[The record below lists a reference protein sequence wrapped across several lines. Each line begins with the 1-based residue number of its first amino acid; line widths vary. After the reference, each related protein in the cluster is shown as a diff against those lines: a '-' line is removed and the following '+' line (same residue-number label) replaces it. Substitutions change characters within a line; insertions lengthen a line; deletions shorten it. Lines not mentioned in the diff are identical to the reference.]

1 VYIASLSPDHTGP
14 MLGASG
20 AIQGLAGMYLIL
32 FPVHRVYCAMWI
44 RIRWS
49 LFAKVFTLRG
59 FWVLLIYFCYDVA
72 MQLINRGEGGGVA
85 HWAHIGG
92 FLAGA
97 VLALGILLSRQ
108 FNCRGADLLSVVL
121 GRHAWP
127 LIGKPSRWGDRTAE
141 PSNVAMAVAVP
152 RHPVYGSVPQRL

>member
-1 VYIASLSPDHTGP
+1 VAAAAVYIASLSPDHSGP

-59 FWVLLIYFCYDVA
+59 FWVLLIYFGYSRRRSHVGRGIVDVPELA
-72 MQLINRGEGGGVA
+72 PDAPGSIGIAPMPGAPIPPQDRG
-85 HWAHIGG
+85 
-92 FLAGA
+92 
-97 VLALGILLSRQ
+97 
-108 FNCRGADLLSVVL
+108 
-121 GRHAWP
+121 
-127 LIGKPSRWGDRTAE
+127 
-141 PSNVAMAVAVP
+141 
-152 RHPVYGSVPQRL
+152 